1 MKIVITQ
8 KRKGEKNMNANSK
21 KLLCSKCRKRVS
33 YHVHKRPNK
42 YVIKGFEVHYEEYY
56 ATCDECTEEI
66 FVPDLQDANVE
77 RIDQTY
83 REKNHLITK
92 KDIEEIMSR
101 YNIDK
106 RPLSKLLG
114 LGELTITRYLDG
126 QLPSQKYSDMLYEI
140 LFDEQKLEGYIEKN
154 QNSVSEVTVKKVREA
169 IQVIRDEKT
178 CKNTVERIAL
188 YIVNVRPGITNLM
201 LQKLLYY
208 IKGLGSAI
216 EGCTIIPDA
225 CEAWRYGPVFPTVY
239 EKYKRFADGEISSVL
254 SQADL
259 EDLLSDKEKDA
270 TNYVL
275 ETFGIYNVWFLKK
288 LTNIEIPWR
297 EARGELD
304 ENDKSNNVIENQCMN
319 EYFDCINMKYHLEKS
334 EGVDRYIKDMK
345 MEM

>member
-1 MKIVITQ
+1 
-8 KRKGEKNMNANSK
+8 MNASSK

-33 YHVHKRPNK
+33 YHVHKRPNQ
-42 YVIKGFEVHYEEYY
+42 YVIKGSEVNYEEYY

-66 FVPDLQDANVE
+66 FVPGLEDANVE
-77 RIDQTY
+77 RIDQAY

-126 QLPSQKYSDMLYEI
+126 QLPSQKYSDMLCEI
-140 LFDEQKLEGYIEKN
+140 LYDEQKLEGYIGKN
-154 QNSVSEVTVKKVREA
+154 QNLVSEVTLKKVREA
-169 IQVIRDEKT
+169 IQAIRDEKT
-178 CKNTVERIAL
+178 CRNTAERIAL
-188 YIVNVRPGITNLM
+188 YIVNVRSGVTNLM

-259 EDLLSDKEKDA
+259 EDLLSDKEKNA

-275 ETFGIYNVWFLKK
+275 ETLGIYNVWFLKDLK
-288 LTNIEIPWR
+288 HIETPWR

-304 ENDKSNNVIENQCMN
+304 ENDKSNNVIDDQCMN
-319 EYFDCINMKYHLEKS
+319 DYFEGMNKKYHLERPD
-334 EGVDRYIKDMK
+334 GVERYIKDMK